1 MAIRKP
7 TASLSLD
14 LDNLWS
20 YLKVHGDPG
29 WEKHPT
35 YLPRFAPIILDL
47 LKEEGLSISFFVV
60 GRDASRKINHAPLR
74 QIAEAGH
81 EICNHSF
88 EHESW
93 MHSYG
98 RRQVEEEIERA
109 EEAIEK
115 ATGTRTR
122 GFRGPGYARS
132 QAIVETL
139 IGRGYE
145 FDASVFPTILGPV
158 ARMYYLWTSDMDK
171 EEKKRRRQLFGKLSD
186 GFMPLRPFEWMGS
199 EGTLLE
205 IPVSTMPLFRLPFH
219 LSYVMWLSRYSKA
232 LARLYMNLALQLCQW
247 RNIEPSYLL
256 HPLDFLGAED
266 APELKFFPGMDL
278 SREHKLGVARDFF
291 AEYRKRFDVVSLGE
305 HARRLRQ
312 RGWLRTLT
320 PSSED

>member
-1 MAIRKP
+1 
-7 TASLSLD
+7 
-14 LDNLWS
+14 
-20 YLKVHGDPG
+20 
-29 WEKHPT
+29 
-35 YLPRFAPIILDL
+35 
-47 LKEEGLSISFFVV
+47 
-60 GRDASRKINHAPLR
+60 
-74 QIAEAGH
+74 
-81 EICNHSF
+81 
-88 EHESW
+88 
-93 MHSYG
+93 
-98 RRQVEEEIERA
+98 
-109 EEAIEK
+109 
-115 ATGTRTR
+115 
-122 GFRGPGYARS
+122 
-132 QAIVETL
+132 
-139 IGRGYE
+139 
-145 FDASVFPTILGPV
+145 
-158 ARMYYLWTSDMDK
+158 MDK

-312 RGWLRTLT
+312 RGGLRTLT